1 VPSITTVTKLHTI
14 EIDVDNVLLK
24 IAALNHLSL
33 DGRQQ
38 VTRKNLPVIVVV
50 LDHVMPVSCWYIMQ
64 MAINTIPIHAI

>member
-1 VPSITTVTKLHTI
+1 VTKLHTI

-24 IAALNHLSL
+24 VVMLSRLNL
-33 DGRQQ
+33 DGKQQ

-64 MAINTIPIHAI
+64 MAINTIPIYAI